1 MAEVLFDSPPHWQKT
16 TLEPNELEGFI
27 VSVETGGTP
36 STAIEEYWAGNIPW
50 LTPKEI
56 TGNTE
61 QIYVSRTER
70 CISEQG
76 LANSGA
82 VLLPAGTV
90 FLTKR
95 APVGAVAI
103 NAVPMATNQ
112 GFLNFRCGPKLRPLF
127 LAYWLKV
134 NTQYLQQVANGSTY
148 RELYLSDLFEF
159 VLAVP
164 PVEEQDAIVSVINAI
179 QFLSLMSLPIEQ
191 SVASP
196 DELPEVQHQT
206 HRLLGIRD
214 AILIRLLDGSLD
226 TSQVSKLFGV
236 TPQ

>member
-1 MAEVLFDSPPHWQKT
+1 MAEPLFDNPRHWQRT

-27 VSVETGGTP
+27 LSVESGGTP
-36 STAIEEYWAGNIPW
+36 STVIEEYWAGNIPW

-56 TGNTE
+56 TGNAE
-61 QIYVSRTER
+61 QIFVSRTER
-70 CISEQG
+70 YISESG

-82 VLLPAGTV
+82 VLLPSGTV
-90 FLTKR
+90 LLTKR

-103 NAVPMATNQ
+103 NAVPMSTNQ

-148 RELYLSDLFEF
+148 RELYAGDLFEF
-159 VLAVP
+159 ELAIP
-164 PVEEQDAIVSVINAI
+164 PMEEQDAIVSVINAI

-191 SVASP
+191 SVGSP
-196 DELPEVQHQT
+196 DEMPEAQHQT

-226 TSQVSKLFGV
+226 TSKVSRVFGV